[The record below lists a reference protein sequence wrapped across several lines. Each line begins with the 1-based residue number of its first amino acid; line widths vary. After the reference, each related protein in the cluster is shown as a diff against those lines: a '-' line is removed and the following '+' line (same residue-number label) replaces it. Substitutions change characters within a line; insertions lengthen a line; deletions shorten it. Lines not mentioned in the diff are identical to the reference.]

1 MQISQVFFLS
11 HKMKSKRQ
19 QKKTH
24 THMKV
29 EVVEV
34 SWDYAMNQHM
44 DPAKCTSKKEQPKTE
59 CFLYKPMT
67 MQLAIS
73 WRPH

>member
-1 MQISQVFFLS
+1 
-11 HKMKSKRQ
+11 
-19 QKKTH
+19 
-24 THMKV
+24 MKV